1 MSPGWEMWC
10 GGYVITP
17 AYLLLDS
24 LWLLRG
30 RISCSSSPHVRS
42 IVQPWFTVFNPSA
55 GWKRWMVLI
64 HCCSLATTSSSL
76 THTHTHSLSPSLSR
90 FFSPPLLKLSHSSQN
105 PSSTPT
111 HALIHSV
118 PSLRFSP
125 ALLTAAVSSGPC
137 QWHLSDIALIAQGAQ
152 PQFPILPLPLAVRQ
166 NNAFR
171 VCL

>member
-17 AYLLLDS
+17 AYLLFGCS
-24 LWLLRG
+24 ESGSAVGPLLTFG
-30 RISCSSSPHVRS
+30 PLCSHDLL
-42 IVQPWFTVFNPSA
+42 FFNPSA

-76 THTHTHSLSPSLSR
+76 THTQSLPSSLSLSR

-118 PSLRFSP
+118 PSLHFSP

>member
-55 GWKRWMVLI
+55 GWKRWTVLI

-76 THTHTHSLSPSLSR
+76 THTQPLPISLSLFLTTSFKALSL
-90 FFSPPLLKLSHSSQN
+90 FTKPLLHTNPCSHPLCTLPPFLPCSPYSC
-105 PSSTPT
+105 SELWAMSVASLWHCT
-111 HALIHSV
+111 HRPGGAATVSY
-118 PSLRFSP
+118 SSP
-125 ALLTAAVSSGPC
+125 AIGC
-137 QWHLSDIALIAQGAQ
+137 QAE
-152 PQFPILPLPLAVRQ
+152 
-166 NNAFR
+166 
-171 VCL
+171 